1 MSILQQEVE
10 VILARHFAECLA
22 MPVFIVDP
30 NGNLL
35 FYNEPAEIILGQ
47 RFEETGAMPADEWGT
62 VFSPLDDDGSPLAL
76 DHLPLMIALEKK
88 RPAHRYML
96 IKGLNGIPRRIGVTA
111 FPIIGQ
117 ANRFLGA
124 IAIFWE
130 ETGDDSD

>member
-22 MPVFIVDP
+22 MPVFIVAP
-30 NGNLL
+30 TGNLL
-35 FYNEPAEIILGQ
+35 FYNEPAELILGQ
-47 RFEETGAMPADEWGT
+47 RFEETGAMPAEEWGT
-62 VFSPLDDDGSPLAL
+62 VFSPVDDEGNPLSVEQ
-76 DHLPLMIALEKK
+76 LPLMIALGEK
-88 RPAHRYML
+88 RPAHRFML
-96 IKGLNGIPRRIGVTA
+96 IKGLNGIPKRIGVTA

-130 ETGDDSD
+130 EEG

>member
-10 VILARHFAECLA
+10 VILARHFAESLA
-22 MPVFIVDP
+22 MPVFLVDP
-30 NGNLL
+30 AGNLL
-35 FYNEPAEIILGQ
+35 FYNEPAELILGQ
-47 RFEETGAMPADEWGT
+47 QFEETGAMPAEEWGSA
-62 VFSPLDDDGSPLAL
+62 FSPVNDEGEPLAL
-76 DHLPLMIALEKK
+76 NQLPLIIALTEK

-124 IAIFWE
+124 ISIFWE
-130 ETGDDSD
+130 ENA

>member
-22 MPVFIVDP
+22 IPVFIVDP
-30 NGNLL
+30 AGNLL

-47 RFEETGAMPADEWGT
+47 RFEDTGEMPAEEWGT
-62 VFSPLDDDGSPLAL
+62 VFTPVDDSGMPLSLEQ
-76 DHLPLMIALEKK
+76 LPLMIALTKQT
-88 RPAHRYML
+88 PAHRFML

-117 ANRFLGA
+117 AERFLGA
-124 IAIFWE
+124 IAMFWE
-130 ETGDDSD
+130 ESS

>member
-10 VILARHFAECLA
+10 VILARHFAESLA
-22 MPVFIVDP
+22 MPVFLVDP
-30 NGNLL
+30 QGNLL
-35 FYNEPAEIILGQ
+35 FYNEPAELILGL
-47 RFEETGAMPADEWGT
+47 RFEETGAMPAEEWGT
-62 VFSPLDDDGSPLAL
+62 VFEPLDETGNRL
-76 DHLPLMIALEKK
+76 DLDQLPLMIALERR
-88 RPAHRYML
+88 RPAHRYMF

-130 ETGDDSD
+130 ENSEDG

>member
-30 NGNLL
+30 AGNLL
-35 FYNEPAEIILGQ
+35 FYNEPAEFILGQ
-47 RFEETGAMPADEWGT
+47 RFEETGAMPAEEWGT
-62 VFSPLDDDGSPLAL
+62 VFSPIDYEGNTLAL
-76 DHLPLMIALEKK
+76 EQLPLMIALGEK

-96 IKGLNGIPRRIGVTA
+96 IKGLNGTPRRIGVTA

-124 IAIFWE
+124 MAIFWE
-130 ETGDDSD
+130 ELP

>member
-30 NGNLL
+30 EGNLL
-35 FYNEPAEIILGQ
+35 FYNEPAELILGQ
-47 RFEETGAMPADEWGT
+47 RFEETGAMPAEEWGT
-62 VFSPLDDDGSPLAL
+62 VFSPVDDEGNPLVL
-76 DHLPLMIALEKK
+76 EQLPLMIALGEK
-88 RPAHRYML
+88 RPAHRFML
-96 IKGLNGIPRRIGVTA
+96 IRGLNGVPKRIGVTA

-130 ETGDDSD
+130 ETS

>member
-30 NGNLL
+30 QGNLL
-35 FYNEPAEIILGQ
+35 FYNEPAELILGQ
-47 RFEETGAMPADEWGT
+47 RFEETGIMPAEEWGT
-62 VFSPLDDDGSPLAL
+62 VFTPIGDEGETLPLDQ
-76 DHLPLMIALEKK
+76 LPLMIALNQK
-88 RPAHRYML
+88 RPSHRFMQ
-96 IKGLNGIPRRIGVTA
+96 IQGLNGTPRRIGVTA

-117 ANRFLGA
+117 AQRFLGA

-130 ETGDDSD
+130 ETL

>member
-62 VFSPLDDDGSPLAL
+62 VFSPLDDDGSPLAR
-76 DHLPLMIALEKK
+76 DHLPLLIAL
-88 RPAHRYML
+88 
-96 IKGLNGIPRRIGVTA
+96 
-111 FPIIGQ
+111 
-117 ANRFLGA
+117 
-124 IAIFWE
+124 
-130 ETGDDSD
+130 